1 MQQDRNYR
9 YAPCFR
15 GERDNAARSRHAE
28 EMREMPRSRCAGE
41 VREAELSGCRD
52 DCAKGAEKM
61 VLAMAYVKD
70 QPFEALYTPE
80 EALREGTLFMGLNLP
95 YGGYGG
101 RSCKM

>member
-9 YAPCFR
+9 YAPSCR
-15 GERDNAARSRHAE
+15 GARGD
-28 EMREMPRSRCAGE
+28 MPRTLHTDD
-41 VREAELSGCRD
+41 VREAYNPVCRE

-101 RSCKM
+101 RSCRM